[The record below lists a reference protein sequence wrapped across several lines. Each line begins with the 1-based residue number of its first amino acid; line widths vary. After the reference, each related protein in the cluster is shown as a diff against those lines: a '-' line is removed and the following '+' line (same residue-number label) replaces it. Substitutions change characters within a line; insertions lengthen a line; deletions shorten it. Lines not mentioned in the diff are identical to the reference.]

1 MVLRDSKFTPIAF
14 WLAFLAL
21 GFVTSFAAPS
31 HPPRRAEAVAE
42 RETIVTSGASAQ
54 D

>member
-1 MVLRDSKFTPIAF
+1 MSLRDSKFTPIAF

-21 GFVTSFAAPS
+21 GFVTSFAGPTHAPVKGQF
-31 HPPRRAEAVAE
+31 VAE
-42 RETIVTSGASAQ
+42 QEPKTGSVAQ

>member
-1 MVLRDSKFTPIAF
+1 MSLRDSKFTPIAF

-21 GFVTSFAAPS
+21 GFVTSFAGPPHAPVKD
-31 HPPRRAEAVAE
+31 RFAAEQEATTV
-42 RETIVTSGASAQ
+42 SSAQ